1 MEKRGLHYDQWEI
14 GGRYETA
21 ARTVTEADIV
31 SFAGLSGDF
40 NPLHTDETYAK
51 GTAYGGRIAHGALTF
66 AITTGLVNQSGIT
79 DGVVVGFLGV
89 NVKWTAPVNAG
100 DTIHVVAMPKEK
112 HLTKNGNHGIV
123 TLNIEVYNQNGILVS
138 PQEWSLMVVV

>member
-1 MEKRGLHYDQWEI
+1 MEKRGLLYDQWEI
-14 GGRYETA
+14 GSTYETA

-40 NPLHTDETYAK
+40 NPLHTDESYAK
-51 GTAYGGRIAHGALTF
+51 HTVHGGRIAHGALTF

-89 NVKWTAPVNAG
+89 NVKWTAPVKAG
-100 DTIHVVAMPKEK
+100 DTIHVVATPKEK
-112 HLTKNGNHGIV
+112 RLTKSGDRGIV
-123 TLNIEVYNQNGILVS
+123 VLTIEVYNQTGVLVS
-138 PQEWSLMVVV
+138 PQEWSLMVLV